1 MFFWESIALILKDSA
16 EEKMV
21 VIHWEGHLLLIQIL
35 AGTKKC
41 GASSGDPKSPLPTP
55 SPRFCGR

>member
-1 MFFWESIALILKDSA
+1 
-16 EEKMV
+16 MV